1 MSATLMRRRAAATA
15 LMWRSAAAAALL
27 VLASGCATVSTPTAQ
42 PAAAG
47 GAAPAAAKTPG
58 DPWENWNRK
67 VFHFNERVDEAVLK
81 PVATAYRDNVPQLV
95 RTGIGNVLGNI
106 RDVWSAANHLLQGKV
121 HSGLDMGMRV
131 LTNTV
136 FGLGGVLDPAT
147 EFGLKR
153 QSEDFGQTLGR
164 WGLGPGPYIVLPFL
178 GPSTLR
184 DTGGFLLD
192 RQFSPSS
199 LASNTAGSLSIVAV
213 EVIDLRADLLAAGNL
228 LNDVALDKYSF
239 LRQAFLSRR
248 LDQVYD
254 GAPPMESFEDEGA
267 DPEPAGAAAQKPAA
281 AAPAPGPAAARPA
294 EPAASAPVKPAPR

>member
-1 MSATLMRRRAAATA
+1 MKVLPSMS
-15 LMWRSAAAAALL
+15 RSASAAVLL
-27 VLASGCATVSTPTAQ
+27 VLALASGCATVG
-42 PAAAG
+42 G
-47 GAAPAAAKTPG
+47 GAASGTAASASATPGSAAAAPG

-67 VFHFNERVDEAVLK
+67 VFGFNEKVDEAVLK

-95 RTGIGNVLGNI
+95 RTGVGNVLGNI
-106 RDVWSAANHLLQGKV
+106 RDAWSAANHLLQGKV

-164 WGLGPGPYIVLPFL
+164 WGVGPGPYIVLPLL

-184 DTGGFLLD
+184 DTGGLLVD

-199 LASNTAGSLSIVAV
+199 LAATDAGSFAVVAI
-213 EVIDLRADLLAAGNL
+213 EVINLRAELLSAGNL
-228 LNDVALDKYSF
+228 LDDGARDKYCF
-239 LRQAFLSRR
+239 LRLAYLSRR
-248 LDQVYD
+248 LYQCYE
-254 GAPPMESFEDEGA
+254 GAPPMETFQDEG
-267 DPEPAGAAAQKPAA
+267 DEPVPAKGGVNKP
-281 AAPAPGPAAARPA
+281 
-294 EPAASAPVKPAPR
+294 

>member
-1 MSATLMRRRAAATA
+1 MRSARR
-15 LMWRSAAAAALL
+15 MRSAATMALL
-27 VLASGCATVSTPTAQ
+27 VLASGCATTSNTASGTPGSTSRN
-42 PAAAG
+42 AAA
-47 GAAPAAAKTPG
+47 TPG

-67 VFHFNERVDEAVLK
+67 VFGFNERVDEAVLK
-81 PVATAYRDNVPQLV
+81 PVATAYRDVVPQLV
-95 RTGIGNVLGNI
+95 RTGVGNVLGNI
-106 RDVWSAANHLLQGKV
+106 RDVWSAANHLLQGKL

-164 WGLGPGPYIVLPFL
+164 WGMGPGPYIVLPFL

-199 LASNTAGSLSIVAV
+199 LPPTDAGTYSVLAI
-213 EVIDLRADLLAAGNL
+213 EVIDLRAGLLDAGNL
-228 LNDVALDKYSF
+228 LNDIALDKYTF
-239 LRQAFLSRR
+239 LRQAYLSRR

-254 GAPPMESFEDEGA
+254 GAPPMERFEDDGA
-267 DPEPAGAAAQKPAA
+267 DPEPTLKPAAGGAAARGATPKA
-281 AAPAPGPAAARPA
+281 A
-294 EPAASAPVKPAPR
+294 EPAASAAIKPAAR

>member
-1 MSATLMRRRAAATA
+1 MRSARR
-15 LMWRSAAAAALL
+15 MRSAAAVALL
-27 VLASGCATVSTPTAQ
+27 VLASGCATTSNTASSTPGSTSRN
-42 PAAAG
+42 AAA
-47 GAAPAAAKTPG
+47 TPG

-67 VFHFNERVDEAVLK
+67 VFGFNERVDEAVLK
-81 PVATAYRDNVPQLV
+81 PVATAYRDVVPQLV
-95 RTGIGNVLGNI
+95 RTGVGNVLGNI
-106 RDVWSAANHLLQGKV
+106 RDVWSAANHLLQGKL

-164 WGLGPGPYIVLPFL
+164 WGMGPGPYIVLPFL

-199 LASNTAGSLSIVAV
+199 LPPTDAGTYSVLAI
-213 EVIDLRADLLAAGNL
+213 EVIDLRAGLLDAGNL
-228 LNDVALDKYSF
+228 LNDIALDKYTF
-239 LRQAFLSRR
+239 LRQAYLSRR

-254 GAPPMESFEDEGA
+254 GAPPMERFEDDGA
-267 DPEPAGAAAQKPAA
+267 DPEPTQKPAA
-281 AAPAPGPAAARPA
+281 GSAAPGRAPPKAA
-294 EPAASAPVKPAPR
+294 EPAASAAIKPAAR